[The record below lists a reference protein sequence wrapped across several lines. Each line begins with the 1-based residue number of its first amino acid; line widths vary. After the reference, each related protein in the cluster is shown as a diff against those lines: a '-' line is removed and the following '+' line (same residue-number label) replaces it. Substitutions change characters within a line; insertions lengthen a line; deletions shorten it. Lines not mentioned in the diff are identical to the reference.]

1 MKMLK
6 GCLMQFFILAKT
18 KGVALLI
25 IGNRLGKSYSKDRTL
40 AKHAC
45 MKYDHAVG
53 VLTLY
58 RPQYL
63 VSN

>member
-1 MKMLK
+1 
-6 GCLMQFFILAKT
+6 MQFFILAKT